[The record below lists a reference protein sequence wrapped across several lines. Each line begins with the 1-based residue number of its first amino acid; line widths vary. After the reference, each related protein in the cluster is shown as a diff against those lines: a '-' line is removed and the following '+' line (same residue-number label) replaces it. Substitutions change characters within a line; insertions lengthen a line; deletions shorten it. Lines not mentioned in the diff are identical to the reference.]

1 MPAYHPLRSANAPA
15 TANSLIFKAGLIGSL
30 AAGFFALGLGDD
42 SFVDE
47 YAYITQSYQPDILLT
62 GRSNDRAWLEFITY
76 DLVPLPKYLINFS
89 FRLAGIPRPTP
100 EAAMHWYRDTAYKWG
115 STRALITARLP
126 SIFMGAIG
134 CTAIFA
140 IGVLVKDQRVG
151 AIAALLLAVSPLYR
165 LHAHRAMSEAP
176 CEAFLL
182 LAVAV
187 GMRGWQ
193 EAITG
198 RYRVLGVP
206 LFVAAG
212 LLAGLAILAKF
223 NGVLALLCFAAWCL
237 LGLGLPRASLERKL
251 MLAAGTAAAILAA
264 WFVFLELNPFMTVH
278 PTGRLP
284 ASARKVAEM
293 GPGQRFEYL
302 IEHRRQVS
310 RNQQHTFSHNALHTL
325 PERAKVVVVQGF
337 GRFGP
342 LGPGKSDS
350 TVRYDW
356 AQDWGAILWLPLVA
370 AGFVISVRLGWK
382 QYQEQTPPMAWLLTI
397 WACLAPSVVTAYLP
411 MAWDRYQLPIQAPA
425 ALLAA
430 IALVS
435 AWEALPAPFSSGEPR
450 A

>member
-1 MPAYHPLRSANAPA
+1 
-15 TANSLIFKAGLIGSL
+15 
-30 AAGFFALGLGDD
+30 
-42 SFVDE
+42 
-47 YAYITQSYQPDILLT
+47 
-62 GRSNDRAWLEFITY
+62 
-76 DLVPLPKYLINFS
+76 
-89 FRLAGIPRPTP
+89 
-100 EAAMHWYRDTAYKWG
+100 
-115 STRALITARLP
+115 
-126 SIFMGAIG
+126 
-134 CTAIFA
+134 
-140 IGVLVKDQRVG
+140 
-151 AIAALLLAVSPLYR
+151 
-165 LHAHRAMSEAP
+165 
-176 CEAFLL
+176 
-182 LAVAV
+182 
-187 GMRGWQ
+187 
-193 EAITG
+193 
-198 RYRVLGVP
+198 
-206 LFVAAG
+206 
-212 LLAGLAILAKF
+212 
-223 NGVLALLCFAAWCL
+223 
-237 LGLGLPRASLERKL
+237 

-370 AGFVISVRLGWK
+370 AGFVISVRLGRK

-430 IALVS
+430 IALVN